1 MCSQRGGPLSWGID
15 GEKNTWTDLDP
26 GQALTFDIY
35 VVLRTSLSSLAFG
48 LDFLL
53 EKERMGLAGL

>member
-1 MCSQRGGPLSWGID
+1 M
-15 GEKNTWTDLDP
+15 WTDLDP
-26 GQALTFDIY
+26 GQALTFDIH

-53 EKERMGLAGL
+53 EKERMGLDGL